1 MGRALDAFQR
11 AAVDAALKQRYGQG
25 LGTSR
30 PPVPPIPPRTPAPNP
45 HNIESVPIFTG
56 PRQDMHGLPTPP
68 MFVRAYARLTYG
80 LTPTSIQEFNALGTT
95 GTARHDAFVEQ
106 QLNWEA
112 IDDSAV
118 EARLAANGYTT
129 LAKTLVQLWADHVA
143 SNPEYNIRMRSAW
156 EIQRAAL
163 VRAVY
168 SKRQLRELLVTFWH
182 DHFNVQV
189 SDYDAG
195 PVYGHYDR
203 QVTRVHALGNFRSM
217 LESMTRS
224 TSMMYYLDNR
234 SNTRAGP
241 NENFARE
248 LLELH
253 TMGAENYLGFVSNPN
268 DVPPCP
274 EDPSFP
280 IGYSDIDVY
289 ETAACFT
296 GWSVNSG
303 TGGDGTFLYRA
314 NNHDAGAKFVLG
326 RYIPPE
332 QAALKDGHDVLDRL
346 AQHPRVAKFICK
358 KLIRRFISDT
368 PSQALIDSAS
378 LVFRQNWQSPE
389 QIRLV
394 MRHILLTDEARNS
407 WNNKIRRPF
416 EVAAAAMR
424 ALGSDFTLQV
434 GHSKSDEFM
443 YRLGFTGHS
452 PYDWPAPNGFPDTT
466 SAWSGSNNY
475 AMTWK
480 LLNWMSETKFDNAN
494 PDTAPRFVP
503 ILETSRAGVPVAQ
516 WTATKLVDFWCNRIL
531 GYLPESQR
539 RQALIDFMRQNGDA
553 ATYVIADTD
562 TWSGTDLKKH
572 YNQQRLRSMV
582 SLIVMSPEFFA
593 R

>member
-1 MGRALDAFQR
+1 MES
-11 AAVDAALKQRYGQG
+11 ALKQRYGYDFNAV
-25 LGTSR
+25 R
-30 PPVPPIPPRTPAPNP
+30 PPRPPIPPRTPTPNP
-45 HNIESVPIFTG
+45 HDIESVELYTG
-56 PRQDMHGLPTPP
+56 PTHLRDRLPTPP
-68 MFVRAYARLTYG
+68 MFARAYARLSYG
-80 LTPTSIQEFNALGTT
+80 LQPSSIYEFNALGTT
-95 GTARHDAFVEQ
+95 AAARHDALVEQ
-106 QLNWEA
+106 QLNWET
-112 IDDSAV
+112 INDSAV
-118 EARLAANGYTT
+118 ETRLAAAGYTT
-129 LAKTLVQLWADHVA
+129 LEKTLPQLWADHVA
-143 SNPEYNIRMRSAW
+143 SNPEYNIRMRPAW

-163 VRAVY
+163 VRAAY

-195 PVYGHYDR
+195 PVYVQYDR
-203 QVTRVHALGNFRSM
+203 DVIRQHAFGNFRAM
-217 LESMTRS
+217 LEAMAQS

-234 SNTRAGP
+234 SNTRSGP

-253 TMGAENYLGFVSNPN
+253 TFGSGNYLGFMDPN

-280 IGYSDIDVY
+280 IGYTDIDVY
-289 ETAACFT
+289 ETASCFT
-296 GWSVNSG
+296 GWSVNTA

-314 NNHDAGAKFVLG
+314 TNHDSGPKFVLG
-326 RYIPPE
+326 RYIQPE
-332 QAALKDGHDVLDRL
+332 QAALKDGRDVLDRI
-346 AQHPRVAKFICK
+346 ANHPRVAKFICK
-358 KLIRRFISDT
+358 KLIRRFIGDT
-368 PSQALIDSAS
+368 PSQALIDSAAV
-378 LVFRQNWQSPE
+378 VFRQYWQSPD
-389 QIRLV
+389 QIKRVL
-394 MRHILLTDEARNS
+394 RHILLTDDARNS

-416 EVAAAAMR
+416 EVVVAAMR
-424 ALGSDFTLQV
+424 ALDSDFTLQV
-434 GHSKSDEFM
+434 AQSKSDEFM

-452 PYDWPAPNGFPDTT
+452 PYDWPAPNGFPDVAT
-466 SAWSGSNNY
+466 AWSGSNNY

-480 LLNWMSETKFDNAN
+480 LLNWMSESKIDNAN

-503 ILETSRAGVPVAQ
+503 ILETTRAGLPVAQ
-516 WTATKLVDFWCNRIL
+516 WTATKLVDYWCNRIL

-562 TWSGTDLKKH
+562 TWSATDLKKH

-582 SLIVMSPEFFA
+582 SLILMSPEFFA